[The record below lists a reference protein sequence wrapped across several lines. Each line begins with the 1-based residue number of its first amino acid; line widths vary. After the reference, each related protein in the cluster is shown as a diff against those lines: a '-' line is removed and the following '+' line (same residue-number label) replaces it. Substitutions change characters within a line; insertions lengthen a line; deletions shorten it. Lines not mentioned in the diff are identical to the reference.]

1 MLRVTSTPRKQ
12 RQSLMTRESTSACP
26 ETALLLP
33 GNHFKGEIKMT
44 DISRRKLFGAAG
56 AASLGLAGMVPVAS
70 ASECGK
76 PVKWNETKEF
86 VIIGTGFAGLA
97 AALEAHQGGM
107 KADQILILEKMS
119 FPGGNSVING
129 GAVAAAGTDMQKAE
143 GIKDSP
149 DLLYADIIKAGGG
162 LAHPELA
169 RHIADES
176 VENFYWLRDKI
187 GVKFKAVTYHGG
199 HSVKR
204 SHAVESNSG
213 AGFIL
218 PMLERLKEVGI
229 KPQLRTKVEQLIVN
243 DKGCVEGVKAR
254 TGYTFGKEESGKVV
268 YIRATKGVL
277 LATGGFSQNVKM
289 RMSHDPRLTA
299 AFTSTNQPG
308 ATGETIQQAQEIGAN
323 TIQMDWIQLGPW
335 TSPDEQGFGVAPLF
349 VESAVG
355 YGPMIDPATGKRF
368 VKETGNRKVRA
379 DAIVA
384 IGHPCLIYTSAV
396 NAKANIIGKNMTD
409 ELYKHAREAGV
420 VKEYPTLKA
429 MADDLKIPFDQL
441 KKTNDDF
448 NSYMKAKKDPEFDC
462 MIFDNAV
469 PNEEGP
475 FLAVRLWPRVHHCMG
490 GLEINNKAEV
500 LSCRG
505 EPIKGLYAA
514 GEVTGGVHGMVRLG
528 TVAVADCMIFG
539 RTAARTALAFKG
551 C

>member
-1 MLRVTSTPRKQ
+1 
-12 RQSLMTRESTSACP
+12 
-26 ETALLLP
+26 
-33 GNHFKGEIKMT
+33 
-44 DISRRKLFGAAG
+44 
-56 AASLGLAGMVPVAS
+56 
-70 ASECGK
+70 
-76 PVKWNETKEF
+76 
-86 VIIGTGFAGLA
+86 
-97 AALEAHQGGM
+97 
-107 KADQILILEKMS
+107 
-119 FPGGNSVING
+119 
-129 GAVAAAGTDMQKAE
+129 
-143 GIKDSP
+143 
-149 DLLYADIIKAGGG
+149 
-162 LAHPELA
+162 
-169 RHIADES
+169 
-176 VENFYWLRDKI
+176 
-187 GVKFKAVTYHGG
+187 
-199 HSVKR
+199 
-204 SHAVESNSG
+204 
-213 AGFIL
+213 
-218 PMLERLKEVGI
+218 
-229 KPQLRTKVEQLIVN
+229 
-243 DKGCVEGVKAR
+243 
-254 TGYTFGKEESGKVV
+254 
-268 YIRATKGVL
+268 
-277 LATGGFSQNVKM
+277 
-289 RMSHDPRLTA
+289 
-299 AFTSTNQPG
+299 
-308 ATGETIQQAQEIGAN
+308 
-323 TIQMDWIQLGPW
+323 
-335 TSPDEQGFGVAPLF
+335 
-349 VESAVG
+349 
-355 YGPMIDPATGKRF
+355 MIDPATGKRF

-409 ELYKHAREAGV
+409 ELYKHARESGV

-448 NSYMKAKKDPEFDC
+448 NSYMKAKKDPEFDY

>member
-1 MLRVTSTPRKQ
+1 
-12 RQSLMTRESTSACP
+12 MTRESASACP

-33 GNHFKGEIKMT
+33 GNISVFKGEIKMT

-107 KADQILILEKMS
+107 KSDQILILEKMS